1 MYPKHRNLKI
11 VMNVTIENFFCPYC
25 DEVIEIYFRIIN
37 TILFSGD
44 ENALRIGI
52 ESLKQKVPLDEYFE
66 YGYGAHHFW
75 VYHKKNKI
83 KSKQYS
89 FL

>member
-44 ENALRIGI
+44 ENALRTGI
-52 ESLKQKVPLDEYFE
+52 ERF
-66 YGYGAHHFW
+66 A
-75 VYHKKNKI
+75 
-83 KSKQYS
+83 
-89 FL
+89 

>member
-37 TILFSGD
+37 IILFSGD
-44 ENALRIGI
+44 ENALRTGI
-52 ESLKQKVPLDEYFE
+52 ERF
-66 YGYGAHHFW
+66 A
-75 VYHKKNKI
+75 
-83 KSKQYS
+83 
-89 FL
+89 